1 MDVDAL
7 MDYKELG
14 RHSSSPTP
22 AASQFSGYGITILY
36 FCFGG
41 VVGPVPSQHVCT
53 VEPLSAPVR
62 ISPGAYSKGSG
73 MDTYVRFTEAKVCL

>member
-41 VVGPVPSQHVCT
+41 GGRTSAIATRVHSRAPFGP
-53 VEPLSAPVR
+53 
-62 ISPGAYSKGSG
+62 SPHLTRSIQ
-73 MDTYVRFTEAKVCL
+73 